1 MKTLSDYDVPGLQRD
16 LQSAGIK
23 PVHAVKIVREFL
35 AGKGT
40 LDRSQFPPSKR
51 LGAFLDGVAARR
63 SNVRSRH
70 RSADGTVKLL
80 LGMDGGGAVES
91 VLMPGFRDD
100 RASGCISSQI
110 GCAMGC
116 DFCASTKGG
125 LERNLERGEIVE
137 QFLHLKAEAHAAGRR
152 LMTIVFMGM
161 GEPMQNLDNVI
172 GAIRLIAEPKLG
184 GLGWRHVTVSTV
196 GIVPG
201 IDALADADLGVHVA
215 LSLHA
220 ADDETRSKIVPMNR
234 RYPIAEIIA
243 ATKRFAH
250 RSGRIPTIEW
260 CMLAGV
266 NDSDEQAEKLA
277 ALVQDLRAHVNLIPY
292 NSIGLSIRGLEY
304 RKPAQERLVRFLTIL
319 RERNVVAH
327 FRHTRGDDVNAAC
340 GQLRQAMV

>member
-1 MKTLSDYDVPGLQRD
+1 MKTLSDYDILTLQHD
-16 LQSAGIK
+16 LIGAGAK
-23 PVHAVKIVREFL
+23 PLHAVKIVREFL
-35 AGKGT
+35 AGGGV
-40 LDRSQFPPSKR
+40 LDRSQLPPGKS
-51 LGAFLDGVAARR
+51 LGAFLDAIPLRQSKIA
-63 SNVRSRH
+63 SRH

-80 LGMDGGGAVES
+80 IGMDRGGAVES

-125 LERNLERGEIVE
+125 LERNLERGEIIE
-137 QFLHLKAEAHAAGRR
+137 QYLHLRAEAQAAGRR

-172 GAIRLIAEPKLG
+172 GAIRLIAEPTLG

-201 IDALADADLGVHVA
+201 IDALAEADLGVHLA

-220 ADDETRSKIVPMNR
+220 ADDETRSRIVPMNR

-243 ATKRFAH
+243 ATKRFAQ

-277 ALVQDLRAHVNLIPY
+277 TLVEDLRAHVNLIPY

-304 RKPAQERLVRFLTIL
+304 RKPAHERMIRFLSIL
-319 RERNVVAH
+319 REHGVVAH